1 MDFLDFLTSVQVRE
15 VSATAVLVGVVA
27 LILTGRL
34 IPRRNLSDALAERDA
49 WKSAHSVSEEARA
62 RLNTENF
69 KLLETARI
77 SDQFYRDFLPAV
89 SENTGDRRMRKQEG
103 ANNDVAL

>member
-1 MDFLDFLTSVQVRE
+1 MDFLTFLTSVQVRE
-15 VSATAVLVGVVA
+15 ISATAVLVGAVV

-34 IPRRNLSDALAERDA
+34 IPRRNLNDAIAERDA
-49 WKSAHSVSEEARA
+49 WKSAHAVSEQARA

-77 SDQFYRDFLPAV
+77 SEQFYRDFLPAV
-89 SENTGDRRMRKQEG
+89 SEGKNVPRPQKQEG
-103 ANNDVAL
+103 AEQ

>member
-1 MDFLDFLTSVQVRE
+1 MDFLTFLTSIQVKE
-15 VSATAVLVGVVA
+15 ISAVVVLVGVVG

-34 IPRRNLSDALAERDA
+34 VPRRNLNDALEERDA
-49 WKSAHSVSEEARA
+49 WKQAHAVSETARA
-62 RLNTENF
+62 GLNRENF

-89 SENTGDRRMRKQEG
+89 SAPNDKHKRPSGSDD
-103 ANNDVAL
+103 DVAV

>member
-1 MDFLDFLTSVQVRE
+1 MDFLTFLTSVQVRE
-15 VSATAVLVGVVA
+15 ISATAVLVGAVV

-34 IPRRNLSDALAERDA
+34 IPRRHLSDALAERDA
-49 WKSAHSVSEEARA
+49 WKSTHAVSEEARA

-89 SENTGDRRMRKQEG
+89 SETTADRRNRQGGSE
-103 ANNDVAL
+103 